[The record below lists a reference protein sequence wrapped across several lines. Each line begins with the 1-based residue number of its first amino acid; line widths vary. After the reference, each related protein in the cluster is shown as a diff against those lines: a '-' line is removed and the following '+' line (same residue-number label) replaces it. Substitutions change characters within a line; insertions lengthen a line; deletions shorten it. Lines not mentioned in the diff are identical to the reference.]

1 MAENTSEVVVG
12 GLVLVIAAG
21 FLFYAA
27 NATGLTGSVSGRD
40 EYRASFRS
48 VDGVSVGTDVRVAGV
63 KVGSV
68 VSIAL
73 NPQTFYA
80 DATITVDRGIALPD
94 DSALLVSSEGLL
106 GGNFLELVP
115 GGSAT
120 NLEPGAE
127 IEDTQG
133 SVNLLTLLS
142 RFVSGSGSEDK
153 PASAPPASGSN

>member
-12 GLVLVIAAG
+12 GLVLAVAAG
-21 FLFYAA
+21 FLLYAA
-27 NATGLTGSVSGRD
+27 NATGLTGGTAGRN
-40 EYRASFRS
+40 EYKASFRAA
-48 VDGVSVGTDVRVAGV
+48 DGVSVGTDVRLAGV

-68 VSIAL
+68 VALDL

-80 DATITVDRGIALPD
+80 DARVTVDKNIALPD

-120 NLEPGAE
+120 NIEPGAE

-133 SVNLLTLLS
+133 SVSLISLLTK
-142 RFVSGSGSEDK
+142 FVGGSGD
-153 PASAPPASGSN
+153 AATTPPAAAPQE